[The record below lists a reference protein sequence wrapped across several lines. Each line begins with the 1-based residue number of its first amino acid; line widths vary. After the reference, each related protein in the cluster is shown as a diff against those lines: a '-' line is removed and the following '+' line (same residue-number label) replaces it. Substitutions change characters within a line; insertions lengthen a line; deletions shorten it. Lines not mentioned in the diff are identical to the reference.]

1 MGLLRKIN
9 NGKDS
14 CDSIPIYEKELIPL
28 LFEVFRDTKEASAA
42 MLEEYERMYRSMTS
56 DSNIEKK
63 IESAQAT
70 IELTLKRKA
79 SCWNLLL
86 WTVSPPLILSP

>member
-1 MGLLRKIN
+1 MTPWIRQGNKNSKWVCSGKIN

-14 CDSIPIYEKELIPL
+14 CDSIPIYEKELIPV

-56 DSNIEKK
+56 DGNIEK
-63 IESAQAT
+63 EDRGCT
-70 IELTLKRKA
+70 G
-79 SCWNLLL
+79 NH
-86 WTVSPPLILSP
+86 